1 MLTAET
7 EVPICAEFAYS
18 SWDEAFMSELG
29 PQGKD
34 MCRDRDDNDDD
45 ELYAEDIEP
54 PPPRLKHLTE
64 VISCLEDVCSYL
76 EQNSHTTEATKS
88 DELLNAVAKLQCSA
102 GKTVQSSI
110 TDFWH
115 SITCTPA
122 S

>member
-1 MLTAET
+1 
-7 EVPICAEFAYS
+7 
-18 SWDEAFMSELG
+18 MSELG
-29 PQGKD
+29 PQEKD
-34 MCRDRDDNDDD
+34 MCLDRDDNDDD

-64 VISCLEDVCSYL
+64 VISCLEDVRSYL

-110 TDFWH
+110 TDFFG
-115 SITCTPA
+115 TQ
-122 S
+122 